1 MHACK
6 LLFVGAPGAGKTTA
20 ITCVSDFPPVCTDVP
35 SSEADRMTTVALDF
49 GETSL
54 GDGTRLGLY
63 GVPGQRRF
71 EFLWPVLAPG
81 TIGVVVLLDARTDNN
96 AEWLDW
102 LLGRY
107 RRHMPD
113 AELLIGVT
121 HTEAPGAA
129 QAADLRPLVAAT
141 GVDAP
146 VLPVDA
152 REPEQVQLLL
162 RVLVARL
169 ESRAVLQ

>member
-20 ITCVSDFPPVCTDVP
+20 IRCVSDIPPVCTDVR
-35 SSEADRMTTVALDF
+35 SSEQARTTTVAMDF
-49 GETSL
+49 GETTL

-71 EFLWPVLAPG
+71 DFLWPVLAPG
-81 TIGVVVLLDARTDNN
+81 TIGVILLLDARDPDNGG
-96 AEWLDW
+96 WLDW
-102 LLGRY
+102 LLSRC
-107 RRHMPD
+107 REHMPD

-121 HTEAPGAA
+121 HSEIPGAA
-129 QAADLRPLVAAT
+129 GLGALRPLVAART
-141 GVDAP
+141 VEVP
-146 VLPVDA
+146 VLALDP
-152 REPEQVQLLL
+152 REAVQVQLML
-162 RVLVARL
+162 RVMVARL

>member
-20 ITCVSDFPPVCTDVP
+20 ITCVSDRPPVCTDVP
-35 SSEADRMTTVALDF
+35 SSEEDRYTTVALDF

-54 GDGTRLGLY
+54 GDGTPLGLY

-81 TIGVVVLLDARTDNN
+81 TIGVVLLLDARASNT
-96 AEWLDW
+96 AEWLQW
-102 LLGRY
+102 LLARY
-107 RRHMPD
+107 RQHMPD

-121 HTEAPGAA
+121 HADAPGAI
-129 QAADLRPLVAAT
+129 QARDLRPMVEHHQ
-141 GVDAP
+141 VDAP
-146 VLPVDA
+146 VLPLDA
-152 REPEQVQLLL
+152 RDADQVQLLL